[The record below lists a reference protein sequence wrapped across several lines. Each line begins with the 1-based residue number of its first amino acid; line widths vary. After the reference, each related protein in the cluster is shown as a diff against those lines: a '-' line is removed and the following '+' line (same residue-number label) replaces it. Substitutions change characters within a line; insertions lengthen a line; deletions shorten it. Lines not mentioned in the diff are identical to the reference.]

1 MKRPVVV
8 VAATSGI
15 GRAIVRRLA
24 QDGRPLILAGRDASA
39 TQRIA
44 SDCTTRFSVE
54 AEAVEVDMLR
64 CDTIHALIGQIK
76 KLAPNGI
83 DGLIT
88 CQGDMPEQ
96 EELISNP
103 DLFQDLVELNFTSV
117 VILFE
122 AVARLLSETGGG
134 FLCAI
139 TSVAADR
146 GRPRHHLYG
155 STKSALTTYL
165 EGLRVRLSPRQIK
178 VVNIKPGVVDTA
190 MTWGMSPSAPMTSP
204 DRVAQDTLRAI
215 ARNRSVAYSPPVYSL
230 IMKLVRSIPD
240 RLFNRLDF

>member
-15 GRAIVRRLA
+15 GRAIARRLG
-24 QDGRPLILAGRDASA
+24 QDGTPLILAGRDGPAAS
-39 TQRIA
+39 RIA
-44 SDCTTRFSVE
+44 SDCKARFSIE
-54 AEAVEVDMLR
+54 AEAVEVDMLHVEEI
-64 CDTIHALIGQIK
+64 TSFIEHIK

-88 CQGDMPEQ
+88 CQGAMPDQ
-96 EELISNP
+96 EDLLSNP
-103 DLFQDLVELNFTSV
+103 EMLQDLVKLNFTSV

-122 AVARLLSETGGG
+122 AVARALSETGGG

-165 EGLRVRLSPRQIK
+165 EGLRVRLHPRDIK

-190 MTWGMSPSAPMTSP
+190 MTWGLSNSAPMASP
-204 DRVAQDTLRAI
+204 DRVAKDTLRAI
-215 ARNRSVAYSPPVYSL
+215 DRNRPVAYSPAVFSL
-230 IMKLVRSIPD
+230 IMKIVRAIPD